1 MRTIAKWTLPFLL
14 TACVTQSPQVKEVE
28 PVVSSDDQQAAQQ
41 AVQTPTVL
49 TIKRKIAVGQLSNE
63 TDYGK
68 STLSGSSDDKMAAKI
83 TDMLVH
89 SLNNSGNYLVVDRP
103 DISLLQSGSEL
114 NGSAVNIIGVDTL
127 VIGSLTEFRHSTTG
141 ESDHLSSTKKQ
152 EAKAVIELRLVDIH
166 TGQVTQSVSGSG
178 SPSTE
183 TASAMGF
190 GSLASYDGSLN
201 DQAIGAAIN
210 SAVEKMTQLML
221 TKPWSANILSIK
233 DDLVYFSGGESQG
246 IKSGMRFAVV
256 KKGQQIES
264 STTGLPGSKV
274 AEIRVLGTFGQTEL
288 EQGTYGQIV
297 SGSVKG
303 LALVDLEVR
312 ELTE

>member
-14 TACVTQSPQVKEVE
+14 TACVTQSPQVEDDE
-28 PVVSSDDQQAAQQ
+28 PVVSPEDQQSAQQ
-41 AVQTPTVL
+41 ALQTPTVL

-68 STLSGSSDDKMAAKI
+68 SPLSGSSNDKMAAKI
-83 TDMLVH
+83 TEMFVH
-89 SLNNSGNYLVVDRP
+89 ALNNSGNYLVVERP
-103 DISLLQSGSEL
+103 DISWLQNESEL
-114 NGSAVNIIGVDTL
+114 NGSVVDIIGVDTL
-127 VIGSLTEFRHSTTG
+127 VIGSLTEFRHSTAG
-141 ESDHLSSTKKQ
+141 ESGHLSSTKKQ
-152 EAKAVIELRLVDIH
+152 EAKAAIEFRLVDIH
-166 TGQVTQSVSGSG
+166 TGQVTQSVSGLG
-178 SPSTE
+178 SSYTK

-190 GSLASYDGSLN
+190 GSLASYAGSLN

-221 TKPWSANILSIK
+221 TKPWSADILSIK
-233 DDLVYFSGGESQG
+233 DGLVYFSGGESQG

-256 KKGQQIES
+256 KKGQQVES

-303 LALVDLEVR
+303 LALADLEVR